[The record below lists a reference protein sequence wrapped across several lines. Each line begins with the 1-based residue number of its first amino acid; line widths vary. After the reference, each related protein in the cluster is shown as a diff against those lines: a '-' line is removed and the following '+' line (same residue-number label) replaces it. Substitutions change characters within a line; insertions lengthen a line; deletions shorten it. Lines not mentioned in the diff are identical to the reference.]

1 MRVMTRCMKT
11 LYDTLELRDLQK
23 KGLERGSDLLEEIW
37 FNISNGREAHL
48 FGQVRDDPKLQGSQ
62 WTA

>member
-1 MRVMTRCMKT
+1 MKT

-37 FNISNGREAHL
+37 FNTSNSREAHL

>member
-1 MRVMTRCMKT
+1 MKT

-48 FGQVRDDPKLQGSQ
+48 FDQVRDDPKLQGSQ